1 MTPPRKR
8 SPRKLPVAVK
18 RAIDAAQDRKGSD
31 VVVLDLRPADGFT
44 DYFVIVTGQN
54 VRQIQAISDAIQE
67 SLDEKGA
74 RPSHVEGGD
83 HAGWILL
90 DYFDFIVHIFSPESR
105 AFYALER
112 LWGSADRIEIPEPG
126 PKAPSSRASTPAD

>member
-8 SPRKLPVAVK
+8 LPRKLPVQIK
-18 RAIDAAQDRKGSD
+18 RAIEAAHDRKGAD

-54 VRQIQAISDAIQE
+54 TRQIQAISEAIQE
-67 SLDEKGA
+67 SLNEAGA
-74 RPSHVEGGD
+74 RPAHIEGGD

-90 DYFDFIVHIFSPESR
+90 DYFDFIVHIFSPETR

-112 LWGSADRIEIPEPG
+112 LWGSADRIEIPEPAA
-126 PKAPSSRASTPAD
+126 PKPRISE